1 MKKTLLLTLAL
12 ITFLASNV
20 TYAESKKL
28 DEAFLLINQLQ
39 IGADQAEMVA
49 QIKANLK
56 EAYQLSEKA
65 QKDLL
70 ACLDREG
77 AKKEEAKK

>member
-1 MKKTLLLTLAL
+1 MKKLLLTLL
-12 ITFLASNV
+12 IPSVVF
-20 TYAESKKL
+20 AESKKL
-28 DEAFLLINQLQ
+28 DEAFVLINQLQ
-39 IGADQAEMVA
+39 IGADQAEIVT